1 MSKPLGLNRVKL
13 NKQQTD
19 AHSIESKPNQH
30 DIAVIG
36 AACRFGSAENPADFW
51 RLLQAGQDCVRE
63 LPKER
68 QNDLIPLLL
77 AKGLTM
83 EQIQF
88 REAAYLNEIDKFD
101 PQFFGL
107 SPKEASQ
114 MDPNQ
119 RLFLLTCW
127 EAIEDAG
134 YGGTMLAGSRTGVYL
149 GFSSDFGEEYRRM
162 IRELEPEALSTS
174 IIGNMKSVIASR
186 ISYMLDLKG
195 PSMLVDT
202 SCSSSLMAVH
212 LACQAIRRGE
222 CEMALA
228 GGVKLILL
236 SLQDGSNDLGILSQ
250 SGRTRPFD
258 NDSDGTGVGEG
269 VGAVLLKPLTKA
281 LVDGDS
287 IYAVIKGSAAN
298 QDGHS
303 FGLTAPNSLAQA
315 EVIQQAWKDAQ
326 IDPETLSY
334 IEVHSIGTKLGDP
347 MEMDG
352 LERAFRPYT
361 NRRQFCGIGSVKTNI
376 GHTDHVAG
384 MAGLFKVI
392 LSLKQKQIPPHLHF
406 QRANRMI
413 PFEQSPIYIHDKLT
427 EWEPEQSVRR
437 AGISSF
443 GMSGTNVHLVVEEAP
458 GFIQPPKQD
467 EGFQAIALSA
477 KSKES
482 LSNLLLRFQNWTR
495 KPVEELPTLES
506 LSFTANTGRSHYGY
520 RLLLICR
527 DMDDFSAKINKLC
540 ASDWTTLSE
549 PDIFFGW
556 HKVISHEKADREPG
570 ILTEAEQQAMNKAT
584 SALLQKL
591 LLAQNKELSDLKE
604 LGELYVSGAD
614 VRWSSLYTFKKPRRV
629 HLPVYPFERKRCWL
643 DIASLHSRGEDARR
657 EKDNDA
663 PQKSADAKLPNVV
676 VRGRKH
682 DTYTVL
688 EQELAHIWGYVLGLE
703 EIDVYDSFYEL
714 GGDSII
720 AIRVISE
727 ISKRVNREVEVK
739 DLLTH
744 LTISEFAAFLDSARH
759 EEEQVAI
766 AEAAVTATAA
776 QIVHQRNTK
785 SAHGT
790 QIKRSTYAD
799 VSHLSWRQWNCY
811 DRGLALLME
820 EQDAHL
826 IPYFK
831 LFLGLKRGYQL
842 DTEGYPYSYREHAE
856 VMGYLSDEEMLY
868 KFGYRVN
875 LVPVARLDELHESI
889 IRQLDQGKP
898 VMVAFDEYYTFY
910 TPQYQKEHT
919 DHLTVITG
927 YDHDKQVYT
936 IINHNH
942 LTRGQAQ
949 RIQYDKFS
957 TTYQTLEEIYANIE
971 PHSRLIMVLDRVTD
985 DEASLRYSAEQ
996 ELLRLLKAIES
1007 KQEVGREL
1015 TLLLSLTEQPDTYFD
1030 QANLNELYVQ
1040 LGGKELWMETLL
1052 DGYIPQADQSVR
1064 ELAEDILQT
1073 SNNVVNRYALSL
1085 YKEKMLK
1092 RSDMEAAVDK
1102 LRSLTSQFLQQV
1114 FALRERDSD
1123 IR

>member
-19 AHSIESKPNQH
+19 AHSTDSKANQH

-36 AACRFGSAENPADFW
+36 AACRFGSAENPEDFW

-77 AKGLTM
+77 DKGLTM

-101 PQFFGL
+101 PQLFGL

-186 ISYMLDLKG
+186 VSYLLDLKG

-269 VGAVLLKPLTKA
+269 VGAVLLKPLAKA
-281 LVDGDS
+281 LADGDS

-384 MAGLFKVI
+384 LAGLFKVI

-413 PFEQSPIYIHDKLT
+413 PFEQSPIYIHDTLT
-427 EWEPEQSVRR
+427 EWEPEKSVRR

-458 GFIQPPKQD
+458 GFIPPPKQE
-467 EGFQAIALSA
+467 EGTQAIALSA

-482 LSNLLLRFQNWTR
+482 LLNLLLRFQKWTS

-527 DMDDFSAKINKLC
+527 DMDDFAAKISKLC
-540 ASDWTTLSE
+540 ASDWTTLSD

-556 HKVISHEKADREPG
+556 HKVISQEKADREPG
-570 ILTEAEQQAMNKAT
+570 ILTEAEQQAMNKAAN
-584 SALLQKL
+584 ALLQKL
-591 LLAQNKELSDLKE
+591 LLAQSKELSDLKE

-614 VRWSSLYTFKKPRRV
+614 VRWSAMYTFKKPRRV

-643 DIASLHSRGEDARR
+643 DISSLHSLDKDAGR
-657 EKDNDA
+657 EKDKVA
-663 PQKSADAKLPNVV
+663 PQKSGEAKLPKVV

-682 DTYTVL
+682 DTYTTL

-703 EIDVYDSFYEL
+703 EVDVHDNFYEL

-720 AIRVISE
+720 AIKMISE
-727 ISKRVNREVEVK
+727 ISKRMNREVEVQ

-744 LTISEFAAFLDSARH
+744 LTISDFAAFLDAAGH
-759 EEEQVAI
+759 VEEQVAK
-766 AEAAVTATAA
+766 AEAAATTVQAI
-776 QIVHQRNTK
+776 QQRNAK
-785 SAHGT
+785 SRQGT
-790 QIKRSTYAD
+790 QIKRGSYAD

-842 DTEGYPYSYREHAE
+842 DAEGYPYSYREHAE

-868 KFGYRVN
+868 KFGYRVK
-875 LVPVARLDELHESI
+875 LMPVTHLDELHESI
-889 IRQLDQGKP
+889 IRKLDHGKP

-927 YDHDKQVYT
+927 YDHEKQVYT

-957 TTYQTLEEIYANIE
+957 TTYQTLEEIYANVD

-985 DEASLRYSAEQ
+985 NEASLRASADE
-996 ELLRLLKAIES
+996 ELLRLLKAVET
-1007 KQEVGREL
+1007 KQQVGREL
-1015 TLLLSLTEQPDTYFD
+1015 TLLLSLTEQPDTYFHE
-1030 QANLNELYVQ
+1030 ANLNELYVQ

-1052 DGYIPQADQSVR
+1052 DWYIPQADQSVR
-1064 ELAEDILQT
+1064 ELAEEILQT
-1073 SNNVVNRYALSL
+1073 SNNAVNRYALSL

-1092 RSDMEAAVDK
+1092 RSDVEAAVDK
-1102 LRSLTSQFLQQV
+1102 LKSLTSQFLQQV